1 MTDSAPPPCLA
12 VPRVGVGV
20 LVMRDGRI
28 LIGERLG
35 AHGAGHWAL
44 PGGHLEHGET
54 VEDCARR
61 ELDEETGLVGG
72 VLTRGPWV
80 SDVFEAEGM
89 HYVTIFIVVRDP
101 VGEVVRREPAKCAR
115 WEWVPW
121 EALPAPL
128 FAPLASL
135 RATGFT
141 P

>member
-1 MTDSAPPPCLA
+1 MTDSVKPPRDA

-20 LVMRDGRI
+20 LVVRDGRI
-28 LIGERLG
+28 LLGERRG

-61 ELDEETGLVGG
+61 ELAEETGLVGG

-80 SDVFEAEGM
+80 SDVFEAEGL
-89 HYVTIFIVVRDP
+89 HYVTVFMVVRNP
-101 VGEVVRREPAKCAR
+101 VGEVVLREPAKCTR
-115 WEWVPW
+115 WEWFSW
-121 EALPAPL
+121 KALPTPL

-135 RATGFT
+135 RDSGFM